1 MANEFLK
8 AAQIV
13 DAANLLLQ
21 REVVLPRLVTRYGL
35 ADFQYALDDT
45 VTLRVPAVRT
55 AKTRT
60 MRSGTPLSA
69 EDLAETSVPIKLDTH
84 VYDLINIT
92 DEQLT
97 LDIRDFARQVLAPQ
111 IRGVVEGL
119 ENVLATTIEGATFEA
134 DPVSGTDPYDVAVD
148 ASIALNKQNVPRNGR
163 VLLLGA
169 NVEAAFLKSDKLSKV
184 NESGDSSALRD
195 ATITR
200 VAGFR
205 VVGSNAID
213 PDFAAAFHATAFGL
227 GVVAPAVPSG
237 ATMGERREMDGLAL
251 RYLRDYNPT
260 NSTGPVDRSLVDA
273 FAGAASVDEVIGED
287 DGDPVYGNR
296 RGVLVSI
303 TAPEEGGDGDGN

>member
-21 REVVLPRLVTRYGL
+21 REIVLPRLVARYGL
-35 ADFQYALDDT
+35 ADFQYALNDT

-60 MRSGTPLSA
+60 MRSNTPLAA
-69 EDLAETSVPIKLDTH
+69 EDLAETSVPIRLDTH
-84 VYDLINIT
+84 VYDLLNIT

-134 DPVSGTDPYDVAVD
+134 DPIPFAEGTDEPYDVAVD
-148 ASIALNKQNVPRNGR
+148 ANKALNKLNVPRNGR
-163 VLLLGA
+163 VLLVGA

-213 PDFAAAFHATAFGL
+213 EDFAVAFHRDAFGL

-237 ATMGERREMDGLAL
+237 AAMGERRESDGLAL

-260 NSTGPVDRSLVDA
+260 NATGPVDRSLVDA
-273 FAGAASVDEVIGED
+273 FAGAASVDEGEE
-287 DGDPVYGNR
+287 GSETNR
-296 RGVLVSI
+296 RGVLI
-303 TAPEEGGDGDGN
+303 DFTPEEPPAG